1 MNKKI
6 KEKLNQIMIYSYI
19 YVRFLFT
26 YICMMYV
33 YMILEMFLYTLY
45 PTAQLKWTEIW
56 EL

>member
-45 PTAQLKWTEIW
+45 PTAQLKWP
-56 EL
+56 